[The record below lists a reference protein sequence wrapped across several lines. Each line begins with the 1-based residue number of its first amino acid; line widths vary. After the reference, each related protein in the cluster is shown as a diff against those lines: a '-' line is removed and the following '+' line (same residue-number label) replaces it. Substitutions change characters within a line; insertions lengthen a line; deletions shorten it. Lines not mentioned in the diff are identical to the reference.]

1 MRRYE
6 YQGEYNMIKEDK
18 VKLMT
23 KLAIYEQGE
32 GKKDI
37 PTSKYYR
44 SDYMSVKM
52 IESFIATTIVYILIV
67 VIGVLFNIDYLSE
80 NIVSLDLVA
89 LGKEIAIG
97 YAVIL
102 IVLMIISYVVYSIK
116 YKKIKKSLESYGEDL
131 KTLYLMYKKEEMQA
145 KRKEEVKADTT

>member
-1 MRRYE
+1 
-6 YQGEYNMIKEDK
+6 MIKEDK

-145 KRKEEVKADTT
+145 KRKEEVKAGGNSDDATIGF

>member
-1 MRRYE
+1 
-6 YQGEYNMIKEDK
+6 MIREDK

-37 PTSKYYR
+37 PTSKYFR
-44 SDYMSVKM
+44 SDYISIRM
-52 IESFIATTIVYILIV
+52 IESFVSTTLVYILLI

-80 NIVSLDLVA
+80 HIVSLDLISI
-89 LGKEIAIG
+89 GKKIAMG
-97 YAVIL
+97 YAITM
-102 IVLMIISYVVYSIK
+102 VLFLIISYIVYSIR
-116 YKKIKKSLESYGEDL
+116 YKKIKRSLDKYGEDL

-145 KRKEEVKADTT
+145 KKKEEVKAGGNNNDATFGF

>member
-1 MRRYE
+1 
-6 YQGEYNMIKEDK
+6 MIKEDK

-44 SDYMSVKM
+44 SDYMSIKM
-52 IESFIATTIVYILIV
+52 IESFISITMVYVLIA

-97 YAVIL
+97 YAIIL

-116 YKKIKKSLESYGEDL
+116 YKKIKKSLEAYGEDL

-145 KRKEEVKADTT
+145 KRKEEAKTGGNGNDATIGF